1 MTSNFF
7 AIVNLGLQLRPN
19 FIKNYEPETN
29 SLNGGLVYD
38 LLRAKL
44 FDYTPDM
51 SDALDKNNPFGLK
64 EGYGE
69 LQAYS
74 SYQEGVDAFVKK
86 MENMYD
92 ALEYMNY
99 EKQLSYLKENNR
111 ISSGEMSKVQSERII
126 SSMDRL
132 SRAVED
138 SNNMNRMNR
147 ANNAPNRVLAGR
159 NYV

>member
-1 MTSNFF
+1 
-7 AIVNLGLQLRPN
+7 
-19 FIKNYEPETN
+19 
-29 SLNGGLVYD
+29 
-38 LLRAKL
+38 
-44 FDYTPDM
+44 
-51 SDALDKNNPFGLK
+51 
-64 EGYGE
+64 
-69 LQAYS
+69 
-74 SYQEGVDAFVKK
+74 
-86 MENMYD
+86 
-92 ALEYMNY
+92 MNY